1 MTNSVRSGSTARAT
15 ASTAAGSVLSSTDRD
30 GFAKLDASTSGAR
43 LDPPIPH
50 TIVRVRPSRRAASA
64 KRTSSSHCASETCGA
79 VVQARRF
86 IWPRNLTPSRWV
98 ACTVRL
104 AASVVPSLNRQT
116 RALVAIAAGS
126 FLAIVLAY
134 LLTPAPRRTL
144 VAAVSWTWATVY
156 AIACCVVAARR
167 HPSSD
172 QRRAW
177 VWIGAGCVL
186 FLAGQLVWTYY
197 EVVLGATPPYP
208 SLADVGFLGV
218 YVCFL
223 VAVTKLVGA
232 EPRRRFDHEL
242 LIDTVLVT
250 LTAGALAY
258 EFLLKPLFAVVGSV
272 PSLLTSIAWSIGGIA
287 VLWLILVELLRHTR
301 VPLAAAGVVSAL
313 AVLCVTNVVYATTAL
328 RGAFRSGGVL
338 DLGWDAGLL
347 LLAAAAAVAPAA
359 PPPGAAGARTIS
371 GNAARIAAIVI
382 GLAGIGAVAI
392 KNALSPEPDVG
403 SAVLVGLAVVIIG
416 LRLVHSTRADRRYAA
431 LLESEVASQ
440 TRSLMDS
447 LAATAAAERNLRLVI
462 NALPDSIVVVDR
474 EGRIL
479 ESNGPTRVMGALSG
493 PPENRS
499 IFEFLAS
506 DAAAVVREKLA
517 ATFNGEIQRFEIPFS
532 RDDGTNGLAAA
543 LYAPIREG
551 SRIARVLILARDITE
566 QKRNE
571 SQFQQAE
578 KLAAMGHLVS
588 GVAHEINNPA
598 AIISGFAQTLLLDD
612 LKPEHRETL
621 QMMYDEA
628 TRIGRITSNLLAF
641 ARAGSKQ
648 RALVDMNDIARR
660 TCALRSYHLSALN
673 IAVTLDHARDEPK
686 IWADASELQQLIL
699 NLLINAEQALV
710 TVDGPRTIVVRT
722 RADEGEARLEI
733 ADSGP
738 GVPAE
743 IRGKIFDPFFTTKPE
758 GVGTGLGL
766 SICYGIAREHGG
778 RLWVESEPGHGALF
792 GVTLPRDPREESRPQ
807 AKPPHV
813 APAAGELVVLVL
825 DDEIALRNALLRFL
839 ERRGIHGVGV
849 SDGAEALRVLQQRN
863 FDVIISDV
871 RMPGMSGRELL
882 ERLQRDRPELVSRV
896 VFTTGDTFAPD
907 TAALLKESGVPTVTK
922 PFDFAMLER
931 MIREV
936 ATR

>member
-1 MTNSVRSGSTARAT
+1 M
-15 ASTAAGSVLSSTDRD
+15 
-30 GFAKLDASTSGAR
+30 
-43 LDPPIPH
+43 
-50 TIVRVRPSRRAASA
+50 
-64 KRTSSSHCASETCGA
+64 
-79 VVQARRF
+79 
-86 IWPRNLTPSRWV
+86 
-98 ACTVRL
+98 
-104 AASVVPSLNRQT
+104 PSLNRQT

-134 LLTPAPRRTL
+134 LLTPAARRAL
-144 VAAVSWTWATVY
+144 VADVSWTWAMVY
-156 AIACCVVAARR
+156 AIACCAVAARH

-177 VWIGAGCVL
+177 VWIGAGCGL
-186 FLAGQLVWTYY
+186 FLAGRLVWTYY
-197 EVVLGATPPYP
+197 EVVLSATPPYP
-208 SLADVGFLGV
+208 SLADVGFLGA

-258 EFLLKPLFAVVGSV
+258 EFLLKPLFALGNSV

-328 RGAFRSGGVL
+328 RGAFRLGGML

-359 PPPGAAGARTIS
+359 PPTGEAGARSIS
-371 GNAARIAAIVI
+371 GNAARIAALVI

-392 KNALSPEPDVG
+392 KSALSPEPDVG
-403 SAVLVGLAVVIIG
+403 SAVLVALAVVIIG

-447 LAATAAAERNLRLVI
+447 LAATAAAERNLRLLM
-462 NALPDSIVVVDR
+462 NAVPDSIVVVDR

-506 DAAAVVREKLA
+506 DAATVVREKLA
-517 ATFNGEIQRFEIPFS
+517 AAFSGEIQRFEIPFS

-551 SRIARVLILARDITE
+551 SGIARVLILARDITE

-578 KLAAMGHLVS
+578 KLAAMGQLVS

-660 TCALRSYHLSALN
+660 TFALRSYHLSTLN
-673 IAVTLDHARDEPK
+673 ITVTLDLDRDEPK

-738 GVPAE
+738 GIPAE

-792 GVTLPRDPREESRPQ
+792 GVTLPRDPRGESRPQ

-813 APAAGELVVLVL
+813 APAAGELAVLVL

-849 SDGAEALRVLQQRN
+849 SDGAEALRVLQQRR

-871 RMPGMSGRELL
+871 RMPGMSGREFL
-882 ERLQRDRPELVSRV
+882 EQLQRDRPELVARV
-896 VFTTGDTFAPD
+896 VFSTGDTFAPD

>member
-1 MTNSVRSGSTARAT
+1 M
-15 ASTAAGSVLSSTDRD
+15 
-30 GFAKLDASTSGAR
+30 
-43 LDPPIPH
+43 
-50 TIVRVRPSRRAASA
+50 
-64 KRTSSSHCASETCGA
+64 
-79 VVQARRF
+79 
-86 IWPRNLTPSRWV
+86 
-98 ACTVRL
+98 
-104 AASVVPSLNRQT
+104 PSLNRQT

-134 LLTPAPRRTL
+134 LLTPAPRRAL
-144 VAAVSWTWATVY
+144 VADVSRAWAMVY
-156 AIACCVVAARR
+156 AIACSAVAARR

-177 VWIGAGCVL
+177 VWVGAGCVL
-186 FLAGQLVWTYY
+186 FLAGQLIWTYY

-258 EFLLKPLFAVVGSV
+258 EFLLKPLFALGNSV

-328 RGAFRSGGVL
+328 RGAFRSGSVL

-359 PPPGAAGARTIS
+359 VRPTGEAGARTIS
-371 GNAARIAAIVI
+371 GNAARIAALVI

-392 KNALSPEPDVG
+392 KNALSAEPDVG
-403 SAVLVGLAVVIIG
+403 SAVLVALAVVIIG
-416 LRLVHSTRADRRYAA
+416 LRLIHSTRADRRYAT

-447 LAATAAAERNLRLVI
+447 LAATAAAERNLRLLM
-462 NALPDSIVVVDR
+462 NAVPDSIVVVDR

-517 ATFNGEIQRFEIPFS
+517 AAFNGEIQRFEIPFS

-578 KLAAMGHLVS
+578 KLAAMGQLVS

-612 LKPEHRETL
+612 LKPEQRETL

-648 RALVDMNDIARR
+648 RAVVDMNDIARR
-660 TCALRSYHLSALN
+660 TFALRSYHLSTLN
-673 IAVTLDHARDEPK
+673 IAVTLDLDRDEPK

-699 NLLINAEQALV
+699 NLLINAEQALL
-710 TVDGPRTIVVRT
+710 TVAGPRTIVVRT

-738 GVPAE
+738 GIPAE

-778 RLWVESEPGHGALF
+778 RLWVESEPGLGALF

-813 APAAGELVVLVL
+813 LAPAAGELAVLVL

-839 ERRGIHGVGV
+839 QRRGIHGVGV
-849 SDGAEALRVLQQRN
+849 SDGAEALRVLQQRR

-871 RMPGMSGRELL
+871 RMPGMSGREFL
-882 ERLQRDRPELVSRV
+882 ERLRRDRPELVARV
-896 VFTTGDTFAPD
+896 VFSTGDTFAPD
-907 TAALLKESGVPTVTK
+907 TAALLKESGLPTVTK